1 MIQFDGKLDNP
12 MGLLK
17 WLTELDNL
25 KIDGRIEEVQRGGI
39 QSLLFHKDIITRQVG
54 IPLLE
59 MILEKEK
66 DVFALLYEE
75 GDRRAVKII
84 AELEGIDDNLEND
97 KIIMLKCSD
106 KGVDDHFGLG
116 YLPRLVYFEGDGND
130 EDSNSGDGEIVEMT
144 TLMRAMTM
152 VMMIMMGITPMT
164 MVMTIMVRTVT
175 IEHLQMESLRCLLG
189 RK

>member
-1 MIQFDGKLDNP
+1 
-12 MGLLK
+12 
-17 WLTELDNL
+17 
-25 KIDGRIEEVQRGGI
+25 
-39 QSLLFHKDIITRQVG
+39 
-54 IPLLE
+54 

-130 EDSNSGDGEIVEMT
+130 ENNDMVILTMMT
-144 TLMRAMTM
+144 MSTMTMAVVVMNMVRTTM
-152 VMMIMMGITPMT
+152 VMMT
-164 MVMTIMVRTVT
+164 MVMTTMVRTTMVRMT
-175 IEHLQMESLRCLLG
+175 IVRTTMVRTTALQHLQMESLRCLLG